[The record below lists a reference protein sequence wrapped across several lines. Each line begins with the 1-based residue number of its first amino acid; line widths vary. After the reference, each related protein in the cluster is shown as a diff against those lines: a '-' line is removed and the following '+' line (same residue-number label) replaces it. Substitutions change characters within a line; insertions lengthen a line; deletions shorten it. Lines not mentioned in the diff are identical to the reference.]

1 MSGKWVSLAS
11 LFIVGGLLLSL
22 ASCGRDQELVGI
34 QVQPTTET
42 FGSSDTMVSQDAGLT
57 VQLRALGTY
66 IHPPVTK
73 DITNIVTWASNDTQM
88 MTVDAAGVLTA
99 TGISCGS
106 TLVSAT
112 VTTNKSAGGRSSSGA
127 IVTGFMTGN
136 VTCFTGPGGGTT
148 GPSITVNFPSTGAGT
163 ITSSPLGLSCVSPNP
178 CFSNSFA
185 SGTTV
190 MLTAAPSGTFGG
202 WSGCTSVDGS
212 GLVCTVS
219 NLTAAVTL
227 SATFN

>member
-1 MSGKWVSLAS
+1 MSRKWVSLAA

-42 FGSSDTMVSQDAGLT
+42 FGSSNTPVGMDAGLT

-73 DITNIVTWASNDTQM
+73 DITNIVTWASNDPQM

-127 IVTGFMTGN
+127 LVT
-136 VTCFTGPGGGTT
+136 
-148 GPSITVNFPSTGAGT
+148 
-163 ITSSPLGLSCVSPNP
+163 
-178 CFSNSFA
+178 
-185 SGTTV
+185 
-190 MLTAAPSGTFGG
+190 
-202 WSGCTSVDGS
+202 
-212 GLVCTVS
+212 
-219 NLTAAVTL
+219 
-227 SATFN
+227 